1 LSLIPLPPSPQHP
14 PTCPQP
20 RTTTNNHL
28 RVPLPSPE
36 GCGPTRSCSMDGY
49 GKEEHGGPR
58 NWEAHTVRHENEPRF
73 CRGSFITLFSSLT
86 PIDHSSSQRQYSKPH
101 EDPTTT
107 QATQHRPTK
116 PQGNEGRQTLRQDS
130 PTPVHEPPRE
140 RRGRAA

>member
-1 LSLIPLPPSPQHP
+1 MALPKKIDPGSFFSMPEHPCYKHYSPQHP

-28 RVPLPSPE
+28 PVPLPSPE
-36 GCGPTRSCSMDGY
+36 GCGPARSCSMDGY

-107 QATQHRPTK
+107 HGNSTPTY
-116 PQGNEGRQTLRQDS
+116 E
-130 PTPVHEPPRE
+130 TPR
-140 RRGRAA
+140 